1 MTTNDVVAQLTETER
16 ARRQQMV
23 DEVRTSSAL
32 EGGRASDV
40 THAAQDSWVRGEST
54 FEQMRDAIRRAHPS
68 TADR

>member
-1 MTTNDVVAQLTETER
+1 MATTTKTPQLTETER

-40 THAAQDSWVRGEST
+40 THAAQDAWVRGEST
-54 FEQMRDAIRRAHPS
+54 FEHMSDAIRQAHPS